1 MPGPRRWPSPL
12 ERRIALRYLRGRRGA
27 RTPSLNTV
35 IAIGGIA
42 IGVAALLVVLGVMN
56 GLRDDLRDRILVG
69 NPHLRVLTYGNS
81 LRMDDWRGPLEVVRA
96 DPEVIAAAPE
106 VLTKSMIFLD
116 PDYPA
121 AVDIVGVDPDTG
133 TAAVTSIAQHLTSGD
148 LTFQT
153 TRDSVDGGVILGY
166 RLAQRLSVFPG
177 DLVTFATVTSV
188 MPNRATGTITP
199 RFLRY
204 EVVGLFDTGMFQYDD
219 GFALVA
225 LANAQAFAGL
235 GDAVTG
241 LTIRVR
247 DPWRAPEIGVRIQD
261 QLGYPYRTYDWQA
274 QNAGLLSAL
283 KLEKLGMGV
292 IILLIM
298 LVASFNIVGTLTMVV
313 TDRTREIGILGAMGL
328 DPRAIHRIFLTQG
341 AIMGAIGTSIGLLVG
356 LSLGFLID
364 WSGLIRIDP
373 AVYFIDRLPVHM
385 ELLDVLVVIA
395 VSLGVALLATL
406 PPSRGASRLPPVE
419 AIRHE

>member
-1 MPGPRRWPSPL
+1 MPSSRRWPSPL
-12 ERRIALRYLRGRRGA
+12 EWRIALRYLRGRRGA

-69 NPHLRVLTYGNS
+69 NPHLRVLTYGNT
-81 LRMDDWRGPLEVVRA
+81 LRMDEWRDQLRQVKA
-96 DPEVIAAAPE
+96 DPEVLAATPE
-106 VLTKSMIFLD
+106 VLTKSMVFVD
-116 PDYPA
+116 RDYPA

-133 TAAVTSIAQHLTSGD
+133 AMAVTSIAQHLTSGD
-148 LTFQT
+148 LTFRT

-199 RFLRY
+199 RFLLY
-204 EVVGLFDTGMFQYDD
+204 EVVGLFDTGMYQYDD
-219 GFALVA
+219 GFALIA

-241 LTIRVR
+241 LTIRLR
-247 DPWRAPEIGVRIQD
+247 DPWRAPEVGRRIEEL
-261 QLGYPYRTYDWQA
+261 LGYPYRTYDWQT

-328 DPRAIHRIFLTQG
+328 EPRAIHRIFLAQG
-341 AIMGAIGTSIGLLVG
+341 AVMGAIGTSIGLAVG
-356 LSLGFLID
+356 LALGFLID

-385 ELLDVLVVIA
+385 ELLDILVVVA
-395 VSLGVALLATL
+395 VSLGVALVATL